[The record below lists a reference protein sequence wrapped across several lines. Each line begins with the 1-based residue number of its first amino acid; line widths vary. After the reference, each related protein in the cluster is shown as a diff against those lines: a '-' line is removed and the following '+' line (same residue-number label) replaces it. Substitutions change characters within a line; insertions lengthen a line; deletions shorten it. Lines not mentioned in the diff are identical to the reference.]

1 MKIDPIPQDG
11 TASGPSPWRRS
22 DERRGD
28 GQRLRVALILH
39 ADTPAPD
46 LDALAETGLDVA
58 LAGVEAASVAEDSP
72 LFEAADAIVVEIRP
86 NDPRDMEAFDRL
98 VHLAAG
104 QLAVI
109 AAVDGLTVAD
119 TRTLLRAGAVDVLPL
134 PFTVEELQQAVEPA
148 RRPARPPAAR
158 AAAAAPQRHGK
169 VVSFMGALGGVGAT
183 SIAAQAGILWAA
195 HARVCLIDFDVQFG
209 NAALSLDLRPSLTLA
224 HLIEDEERLDVE
236 LLQSVA
242 IRHAS
247 GLNVIACPVDIV
259 PLDIVTP
266 DFVNRILRLAVQAYD
281 VVLVDL
287 PAAWTEWSLR
297 ALERSD
303 LNCLVTNLSVS
314 GIYQARRQLEIV
326 EANHLME
333 KTRIIANRVQHKMFG
348 RVDLRETESVLGR
361 RIDFTIANDYPSMSA
376 ANDQGLPVGEI
387 SKGSRLVKDLK
398 ALSAA
403 LSAAMAGEG
412 APRP

>member
-1 MKIDPIPQDG
+1 MKIDPISQ
-11 TASGPSPWRRS
+11 SGEAPVSGPWRRS

-28 GQRLRVALILH
+28 GQRLRVALMLH
-39 ADTPAPD
+39 AESPAPD
-46 LDALAETGLDVA
+46 LDSLTATGLDVA
-58 LAGVEAASVAEDSP
+58 VAGVDLAAIAEDSP
-72 LFEAADAIVVEIRP
+72 LFEAVDAIVVEIRP
-86 NDPRDMEAFDRL
+86 QVSADMEAFDRL

-104 QLAVI
+104 HVAVI
-109 AAVDGLTVAD
+109 AAVEGLTVAD

-134 PFTVEELQQAVEPA
+134 PFAVEELQQAVEPA
-148 RRPARPPAAR
+148 RRPARPAATRTPTAPAR
-158 AAAAAPQRHGK
+158 QGK

-183 SIAAQAGILWAA
+183 SIATQAGILWAA
-195 HARVCLIDFDVQFG
+195 HARVCLIDFDIQFG

-224 HLIEDEERLDVE
+224 HLIEDEARLDVE

-259 PLDIVTP
+259 PLDLVTP
-266 DFVNRILRLAVQAYD
+266 EFVNRILRLAVQAYD

-287 PAAWTEWSLR
+287 PTAWTEWSLR

-303 LNCLVTNLSVS
+303 LTCLVTNLSVS

-361 RIDFTIANDYPSMSA
+361 RIDFTIANDYPSINA
-376 ANDQGLPVGEI
+376 ANDQGLPVSEI